1 MRLPVCVRAYNALPE
16 QDFALYKYFIIII
29 KNDKTESERTK
40 QKNKRRKGVL
50 NDSPE
55 TPDRRI
61 ILDVPS
67 FPSLRK
73 SHFKI
78 DADIQNLH
86 LTNT

>member
-1 MRLPVCVRAYNALPE
+1 VHAYNALPE
-16 QDFALYKYFIIII
+16 QYFALYKYFIII

-78 DADIQNLH
+78 DAYIIQNLH